1 MYDFPPYRPPSEA
14 NSALI
19 RVTRGC
25 PWNHCTFCGMY
36 KNMDY
41 EIRPLED
48 IAADVDVMG
57 EMFPFSRTVFIG
69 DSDSLQHQDI
79 LQAVDMIRK
88 KFPDLDRITS
98 YARSMTLVKKDPDE
112 LKALNRAGLTRL
124 HVGLESGDP
133 DILKKIRKG
142 ATPEIMIKGGN
153 KAKKAGFEL
162 CYYVLCGSGGE
173 PGWKRHADGTARVV
187 NAVGPDFVRLR
198 TLSLVKNAPMYRE
211 WKAGTFHPVTPF
223 SRLKETRRLINKLE
237 VTGCELASDHV
248 TNYLWSPQGIVYQG
262 VDGMLPDDRDFML
275 ETVDSAIE
283 ELANR
288 DDIMDANM
296 MVQKGYIQGL

>member
-36 KNMDY
+36 KNTEY
-41 EIRPLED
+41 KTRSLKE
-48 IAADVDVMG
+48 IAADVDMMG

-69 DSDSLQHQDI
+69 DSDSLWHKDI
-79 LQAVDMIRK
+79 LKVVKLIRQ

-98 YARSMTLVKKDPDE
+98 YVRSLTLIKKDPDE
-112 LKALNRAGLTRL
+112 LEALNRTGLNRL

-133 DILKKIRKG
+133 AVLKHIRKG
-142 ATPEIMIKGGN
+142 ATPEIMIRGGR

-173 PGWKRHADGTARVV
+173 PGWKRHADGTARVI
-187 NAVGPDFVRLR
+187 NAVGPDFIRLR
-198 TLSLVKNAPMYRE
+198 TLSLVQNAPLYRE
-211 WKAGTFHPVTPF
+211 WQSGIFQPVTPL
-223 SRLKETRRLINKLE
+223 SRLRETRRLIEKFKLK
-237 VTGCELASDHV
+237 GCELASDHV
-248 TNYLWSPQGIVYQG
+248 TNYLWSQQGIVFHG
-262 VDGMLPDDRDFML
+262 VDGMLPEDQKSILKTIDMAIKKIEDR
-275 ETVDSAIE
+275 E
-283 ELANR
+283 
-288 DDIMDANM
+288 DIIDANLM
-296 MVQKGYIQGL
+296 IQKGYIQGL

>member
-41 EIRPLED
+41 EVRPLDE
-48 IAADVDVMG
+48 IAAEVEMMG
-57 EMFPFSRTVFIG
+57 EMFPFSRTVFVG
-69 DSDSLQHQDI
+69 DSDSLWHEDI
-79 LQAVDMIRK
+79 LKVIKMIRK

-98 YARSMTLVKKDPDE
+98 YARSLTLVKKDPDE
-112 LKALNRAGLTRL
+112 LEALNRAGLTRL

-133 DILKKIRKG
+133 VVLKHIRKG
-142 ATPEIMIKGGN
+142 ATPEIMIRGGQ

-173 PGWKRHADGTARVV
+173 PGWKRHADGTARVI
-187 NAVGPDFVRLR
+187 NAVGPDFIRLR
-198 TLSLVKNAPMYRE
+198 TLSLVQNAPLYRE
-211 WKAGTFHPVTPF
+211 WQSGTFQPVTPL
-223 SRLKETRRLINKLE
+223 SRLRETRRLIEKLK
-237 VTGCELASDHV
+237 VKGCELASDHV
-248 TNYLWSPQGIVYQG
+248 TNYLWSQQGIVYHG
-262 VDGMLPDDRDFML
+262 VDGMLPGDRDHLL
-275 ETVDSAIE
+275 ESIDAAIE
-283 ELANR
+283 HIKERN
-288 DDIMDANM
+288 DILDANI
-296 MVQKGYIQGL
+296 MVQMEYIQGL